1 MPDRPHPTKRNS
13 MSYSTLQSPKPVA
26 SAPAVA
32 LREVRKVHGRGEGA
46 VVALDGVS
54 VGLAAGS
61 FTAIMGPSGSGK
73 STFLHVAGG
82 VERSHSGIDAAS
94 GTHSGSLPAG

>member
-1 MPDRPHPTKRNS
+1 
-13 MSYSTLQSPKPVA
+13 MSYSTLQSPKAVA

-32 LREVRKVHGRGEGA
+32 LREVRKVHGRGDGA

-54 VGLAAGS
+54 VGLAQGS

-73 STFLHVAGG
+73 STLLNVA
-82 VERSHSGIDAAS
+82 
-94 GTHSGSLPAG
+94 AGLDRPHRAPSRWPIPTWRG